1 MRVSAPQCVA
11 EITAVSRV
19 PTSSVFRVDVAAGSV
34 TRSLYLTADVLT
46 SPARFAREL
55 MRDLGWVPEPCQQT
69 RHGGWPLG
77 RWYSL
82 IASRMTS
89 QNKKRD
95 GRANVRPAKN
105 RSH

>member
-1 MRVSAPQCVA
+1 MRMSAPQCVA
-11 EITAVSRV
+11 KIESVSRI
-19 PTSSVFRVDVAAGSV
+19 PRSTAFKVDVAAGSV
-34 TRSLYLTADVLT
+34 TRSLYFTADVLT

-55 MRDLGWVPEPCQQT
+55 LRELGWVPEPCQHT

-82 IASRMTS
+82 IASRMKS
-89 QNKKRD
+89 QNKKRAE
-95 GRANVRPAKN
+95 RANVRPAKN

>member
-11 EITAVSRV
+11 EIVSVDRV

-55 MRDLGWVPEPCQQT
+55 FREVGMVPEPCQHT

-89 QNKKRD
+89 TNKKRG

-105 RSH
+105 RSL

>member
-1 MRVSAPQCVA
+1 MKARPPSQVVA
-11 EITAVSRV
+11 SIQSVDRV

-55 MRDLGWVPEPCQQT
+55 LREVGMVPEPCQHT

-89 QNKKRD
+89 PNKKRG
-95 GRANVRPAKN
+95 GRDQRPTRQK
-105 RSH
+105 